1 MKVRA
6 IIAAV
11 LMTVFSTAAF
21 SQIIPARVNVVVLSE
36 QVTLQVFNPFPRP
49 IVCNAQVF
57 GRTYMGAVYN
67 AFFNQQLIYPGTDRV
82 ALVSAFP
89 GNPFVHGYGN
99 TYCQFAF

>member
-1 MKVRA
+1 MKVKA

-21 SQIIPARVNVVVLSE
+21 SQIIPARVNVVVLSG

-49 IVCNAQVF
+49 IVCNGQVF
-57 GRTYMGAVYN
+57 GLTFMGAVYT
-67 AFFNQQLIYPGTDRV
+67 AYFNQQFIYPGTDRITF
-82 ALVSAFP
+82 VSAFL

-99 TYCQFAF
+99 AYCEFAL